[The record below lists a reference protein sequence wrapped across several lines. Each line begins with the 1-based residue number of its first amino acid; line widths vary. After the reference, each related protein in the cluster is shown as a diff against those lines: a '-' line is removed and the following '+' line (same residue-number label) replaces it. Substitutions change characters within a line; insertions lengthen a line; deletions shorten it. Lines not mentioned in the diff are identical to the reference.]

1 MADRTFTLDWRMR
14 TRKNETVVRAKLG
27 TLDTQLSFRKRVR
40 GPVRVDPS
48 MIVPSAPSSW
58 HELADGI
65 EGIDRMDGSDRMDG
79 IDRIDGIDQLHGAPE
94 ANDQDEAALAE
105 PTLRRAIG

>member
-1 MADRTFTLDWRMR
+1 MADRTFTLDWRIR

-48 MIVPSAPSSW
+48 MVVPSAPSSW
-58 HELADGI
+58 HELGGGDGAV
-65 EGIDRMDGSDRMDG
+65 
-79 IDRIDGIDQLHGAPE
+79 APE
-94 ANDQDEAALAE
+94 EHEDVLVE

>member
-27 TLDTQLSFRKRVR
+27 ALDTQLSFRKRVR
-40 GPVRVDPS
+40 GPVRVEAA
-48 MIVPSAPSSW
+48 MLVPSAPGSW
-58 HELADGI
+58 HELA
-65 EGIDRMDGSDRMDG
+65 
-79 IDRIDGIDQLHGAPE
+79 
-94 ANDQDEAALAE
+94 NDADEAEVSLPEE